1 MFFTRIAAAFAIG
14 STLFAAAA
22 PTPCARE
29 LEVEVEVEVEVSD
42 ILNDLLDVTTSVL
55 PELSAVTDITEA
67 TVLPLVQK
75 LTDALQTASS
85 DLHGLRMP
93 DTGAI
98 LASRDGQEEVAQ
110 LLNTVLSDV
119 GNTLNPILGDL
130 QKIPAVAALLK
141 ELNPVL
147 HTVLATVETLLP
159 GVLALVSGLLG
170 PVVDILHGLGLGG
183 VLGLLGL

>member
-1 MFFTRIAAAFAIG
+1 MFFTRIAAVFAIG

-22 PTPCARE
+22 PTPCARD

-42 ILNDLLDVTTSVL
+42 ILNDLLDVTSSVL
-55 PELSAVTDITEA
+55 PQLSAVTDITEG

-75 LTDALQTASS
+75 LTDALQTASD
-85 DLHGLRMP
+85 DLAGLSAP
-93 DTGAI
+93 SSGAA

-110 LLNTVLSDV
+110 LLNTILSDV

-130 QKIPAVAALLK
+130 QKIPAVAELLK
-141 ELNPVL
+141 TLSPVL
-147 HTVLATVETLLP
+147 HTVLGAVEALLP

-170 PVVDILHGLGLGG
+170 PVVDVLHDLGLGG